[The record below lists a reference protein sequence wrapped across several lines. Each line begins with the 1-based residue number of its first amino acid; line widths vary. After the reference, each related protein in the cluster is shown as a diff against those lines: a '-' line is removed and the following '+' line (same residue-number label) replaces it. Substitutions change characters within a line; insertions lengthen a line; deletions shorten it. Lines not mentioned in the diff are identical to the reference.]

1 MRAFLSAMLE
11 RKEERRAT
19 AKHLL
24 NHPFIQEN
32 VLAAAAAA
40 ATDASPDFPDYKK
53 YINSCLSLLFANP
66 IGPPSRRP

>member
-32 VLAAAAAA
+32 VLSAAAA
-40 ATDASPDFPDYKK
+40 DASPVFPDYKK
-53 YINSCLSLLFANP
+53 YLNSCLKPLFANP
-66 IGPPSRRP
+66 IGPPPRRP

>member
-24 NHPFIQEN
+24 NHLFIQEN
-32 VLAAAAAA
+32 VLAAA
-40 ATDASPDFPDYKK
+40 TDASPAFPDYKK
-53 YINSCLSLLFANP
+53 YLNSCLKPLFANP
-66 IGPPSRRP
+66 VGPPSRRP

>member
-24 NHPFIQEN
+24 NHLVIQEN
-32 VLAAAAAA
+32 VLAAAA
-40 ATDASPDFPDYKK
+40 TDDSPAFPDYKK
-53 YINSCLSLLFANP
+53 YLNSCLKPLFANP
-66 IGPPSRRP
+66 IGPPPRRP

>member
-32 VLAAAAAA
+32 VLAAAAA
-40 ATDASPDFPDYKK
+40 TDASSDFPDYKK
-53 YINSCLSLLFANP
+53 YLNSCLSLLFANP

>member
-24 NHPFIQEN
+24 NHLFIQEN
-32 VLAAAAAA
+32 VLAAV
-40 ATDASPDFPDYKK
+40 ATADDSPAFPDYKK
-53 YINSCLSLLFANP
+53 YLNSCLKPLFANP
-66 IGPPSRRP
+66 IGPPPRRP

>member
-1 MRAFLSAMLE
+1 MRAFLSAMLV

-40 ATDASPDFPDYKK
+40 AAATDASPDFPDYKK
-53 YINSCLSLLFANP
+53 YLNSCLSLLFANP
-66 IGPPSRRP
+66 I